1 MNLQKV
7 INAFALIAMLIVA
20 TAIGIASYI
29 FLFRAFLIW
38 LEDGCRP

>member
-7 INAFALIAMLIVA
+7 INAFALIAMLFVA

-29 FLFRAFLIW
+29 FLLREFWIW
-38 LEDGCRP
+38 LEGY